1 MGVIAELKKGNFPD
15 HVQKVAQWEKIDI
28 NVLSDAII
36 NGTIV
41 ITKNNKRKKVKPTGI
56 GFPLK
61 TKVNAN
67 VGTSTDKQNILYEIE
82 KAITAEKAGADTLMD
97 LSTGG
102 DIKKTRKEILKKTN
116 IPLGTV
122 PIYQAAIES
131 AEKKNGIVNMTGENI
146 FKVIEEQAEDGVD
159 FMTLHCG
166 VTLETFERLKNEGR
180 IMDVVSRGGT
190 MHITW
195 MLYNEKEN
203 PLYTNYDRILDI
215 ASKYDITLSLGDGFR
230 PGAIE
235 DSSDRAQFHE
245 LSILGELTKRAHER
259 EVQVIIEGPGH
270 IPINEIEMNV
280 KMEKKICHG
289 APFYVLG
296 PLVTDVAP
304 GYDHIVSAIGGALA
318 ASYGADFLCYV
329 TPSEHLGIPDPKD
342 VEEGVFASRIAA
354 HAADIAKGITGAK
367 DWDKKIAIARKN
379 MDWERQFELVID
391 PKKAKDKR
399 TKLAPKNKE
408 VCSMCGEFCSIKLLN
423 DALKNTNNTK
433 NKD

>member
-1 MGVIAELKKGNFPD
+1 MGIVTELKEGKTPSLIQKISESENVNIEVLKKGILEGTLVIPKN
-15 HVQKVAQWEKIDI
+15 EKREFVRPI
-28 NVLSDAII
+28 
-36 NGTIV
+36 
-41 ITKNNKRKKVKPTGI
+41 GI
-56 GFPLK
+56 GYPLS

-67 VGTSTDKQNILYEIE
+67 VGTSTDKPDLNFEVE
-82 KAITAEKAGADTLMD
+82 KAILAEKAGADTIMD

-102 DIKKTRKEILKKTN
+102 DIRKVRKEILEKTT

-131 AEKKNGIVNMTGENI
+131 VQRKGGIVHMTEKQI
-146 FKVIEEQAEDGVD
+146 FEVIEEQAEDGVD

-166 VTLETFERLKNEGR
+166 VTQETFKRLKNEGR
-180 IMDVVSRGGT
+180 VMDVVSRGGT
-190 MHITW
+190 FLLTW

-203 PLYTNYDRILDI
+203 PLYTNFDRILDI
-215 ASKYDITLSLGDGFR
+215 ASDYDITLSLGDGFR

-259 EVQVIIEGPGH
+259 GVQVIIEGPGH
-270 IPINEIEMNV
+270 VPLNEIEMNV
-280 KMEKKICHG
+280 KMEKRICHG

-304 GYDHIVSAIGGALA
+304 GYDHIVSAIGGAVA

-329 TPSEHLGIPDPKD
+329 TPSEHLGIPDLED
-342 VEEGVFASRIAA
+342 VEKGVIASKIAA
-354 HAADIAKGITGAK
+354 HAGDIAKGVPGAK
-367 DWDKKIAIARKN
+367 EWDREISLARKK

-391 PKKAKDKR
+391 AKKAKNTRSKQM
-399 TKLAPKNKE
+399 PKDNE
-408 VCSMCGEFCSIKLLN
+408 VCSMCGEFCAIKLLN
-423 DALKNTNNTK
+423 DALKE
-433 NKD
+433 NK

>member
-1 MGVIAELKKGNFPD
+1 MGLITDLKKGKVPSIVN
-15 HVQKVAQWEKIDI
+15 KVADSE
-28 NVLSDAII
+28 NVHLDVLVESILDRKVI
-36 NGTIV
+36 
-41 ITKNNKRKKVKPTGI
+41 ITKNEKRERVKPTGI
-56 GFPLK
+56 GFPLT

-67 VGTSTDKQNILYEIE
+67 VGTSTDKSDIDFEVE
-82 KAITAEKAGADTLMD
+82 KAVLAEKAGADTIMD

-102 DIKKTRKEILKKTN
+102 DIKKVRKEILKKTN

-122 PIYQAAIES
+122 PIYQAAIE
-131 AEKKNGIVNMTGENI
+131 AVQEVGGIVYMTEERI

-166 VTLETFERLKNEGR
+166 VTQETFERLKNEGR

-190 MHITW
+190 LLLTW

-203 PLYTNYDRILDI
+203 PLYTNFDRILDI
-215 ASKYDITLSLGDGFR
+215 ASEYDITLSLGDGFR

-245 LSILGELTKRAHER
+245 LSILGELTMRAYKRD
-259 EVQVIIEGPGH
+259 VQVMIEGPGH

-296 PLVTDVAP
+296 PIVTDVAP
-304 GYDHIVSAIGGALA
+304 GYDHIVSAIGGAVA

-329 TPSEHLGIPDPKD
+329 TPSEHLGIPDLED
-342 VEEGVFASRIAA
+342 VEKGVIAARIAA
-354 HAADIAKGITGAK
+354 HAGDIAKGVAGAK
-367 DWDKKIAIARKN
+367 EWDREISLARKK
-379 MDWERQFELVID
+379 MDWKRQFELVID
-391 PKKAKDKR
+391 AKKAEETRNKM
-399 TKLAPKNKE
+399 TPKIKE
-408 VCSMCGEFCSIKLLN
+408 VCSMCGEFCAIKLLN
-423 DALKNTNNTK
+423 DALKDK
-433 NKD
+433 Q

>member
-1 MGVIAELKKGNFPD
+1 LGIITELRKRNIPSLVRKIAQTENVNIGVLTKGILEG
-15 HVQKVAQWEKIDI
+15 K
-28 NVLSDAII
+28 
-36 NGTIV
+36 IV
-41 ITKNNKRKKVKPTGI
+41 ITKNEKRENVTPTGI
-56 GFPLK
+56 GYPLT

-67 VGTSTDKQNILYEIE
+67 VGTSTDKSDINFEVE
-82 KAITAEKAGADTLMD
+82 KAILAEKAGADTVMD

-102 DIKKTRKEILKKTN
+102 DIKKIRKEILKKTT

-122 PIYQAAIES
+122 PIYQAAIE
-131 AEKKNGIVNMTGENI
+131 AVQKKGGIVHMTENQI
-146 FKVIEEQAEDGVD
+146 FGVIEEQAEDGVD

-166 VTLETFERLKNEGR
+166 VTLETFECLKNEGR
-180 IMDVVSRGGT
+180 VMDVVSRGGT
-190 MHITW
+190 LLLTW
-195 MLYNEKEN
+195 MLYNNKEN
-203 PLYTNYDRILDI
+203 PLYTNFDRILDI
-215 ASKYDITLSLGDGFR
+215 ASEYDITLSLGDGFR

-259 EVQVIIEGPGH
+259 DVQVIIEGPGH

-304 GYDHIVSAIGGALA
+304 GYDHIVSAIGGAVA

-329 TPSEHLGIPDPKD
+329 TPSEHLGIPDLED
-342 VEEGVFASRIAA
+342 VEAGVIAARIAA
-354 HAADIAKGITGAK
+354 HAGDIAKGIPGAK
-367 DWDKKIAIARKN
+367 EWDREISLARKG

-391 PKKAKDKR
+391 AKKAKDVRNKQ
-399 TKLAPKNKE
+399 APKIKE
-408 VCSMCGEFCSIKLLN
+408 VCSMCGEFCAIKLLN
-423 DALKNTNNTK
+423 DALKRK
-433 NKD
+433 K

>member
-1 MGVIAELKKGNFPD
+1 LGIIAELKKGNIPPS
-15 HVQKVAQWEKIDI
+15 VRKIAASENIKID
-28 NVLSDAII
+28 VLSKAILER
-36 NGTIV
+36 TIV
-41 ITKNNKRKKVKPTGI
+41 VTKNKKRKKVKPTGI
-56 GFPLK
+56 GYPLK

-67 VGTSTDKQNILYEIE
+67 VGSSTDKQDISSEIK
-82 KAITAEKAGADTLMD
+82 KAIIAENAGADTIMD

-102 DIKKTRKEILKKTN
+102 DIKKIRKEILKKTT

-122 PIYQAAIES
+122 PIYQAAIE
-131 AEKKNGIVNMTGENI
+131 AIEKKGGIVHMTEDII

-166 VTLETFERLKNEGR
+166 VTLETFKRLKNEGR

-190 MHITW
+190 FLLTW

-245 LSILGELTKRAHER
+245 LSILGELTKKAQEKD
-259 EVQVIIEGPGH
+259 VQVMIEGPGH

-296 PLVTDVAP
+296 PLVTDIAP
-304 GYDHIVSAIGGALA
+304 GYDHIVSAIGGAVA

-329 TPSEHLGIPDPKD
+329 TASEHLGIPDFKD
-342 VEEGVFASRIAA
+342 VEEGVITARIAA
-354 HAADIAKGITGAK
+354 HAGDIAKGIPGAK
-367 DWDKKIAIARKN
+367 EWDKEISLARKR
-379 MDWERQFELVID
+379 MDWKRQFELVID
-391 PKKAKDKR
+391 PKKAKKTR
-399 TKLAPKNKE
+399 NKLAPKNKE
-408 VCSMCGEFCSIKLLN
+408 VCSMCGEFCAIKLLN
-423 DALKNTNNTK
+423 DALKR
-433 NKD
+433 NK

>member
-1 MGVIAELKKGNFPD
+1 MGIITELKKGNIPD
-15 HVQKVAQWEKIDI
+15 SVKEVARSEKTDI
-28 NVLSDAII
+28 NFIADSII
-36 NGTIV
+36 KGLIV
-41 ITKNNKRKKVKPTGI
+41 ITKNKKRKKVKPIGI
-56 GFPLK
+56 GYPLK

-67 VGTSTDKQNILYEIE
+67 VGTSTDKQDISFEIE
-82 KAITAEKAGADTLMD
+82 KAIVAEKAGADTLMD

-102 DIKKTRKEILKKTN
+102 DVKSIRKRILKETN

-131 AEKKNGIVNMTGENI
+131 AENKNGIVNMTEEDI
-146 FKVIEEQAEDGVD
+146 FKIIEEQAEDGVD

-166 VTLETFERLKNEGR
+166 VTLGTFERLKNEGR
-180 IMDVVSRGGT
+180 TMDVVSRGGT
-190 MHITW
+190 MHLTW

-203 PLYTNYDRILDI
+203 PLYTNFDRILDI
-215 ASKYDITLSLGDGFR
+215 ASRYDITLSLGDGFR

-235 DSSDRAQFHE
+235 DSSDRAQFNE
-245 LSILGELTKRAHER
+245 LSILGELTRKAHEND
-259 EVQVIIEGPGH
+259 VQVIIEGPRH

-304 GYDHIVSAIGGALA
+304 GYDHIVAAIGGAMA

-329 TPSEHLGIPDPKD
+329 TASEHLGIPDLKD
-342 VEEGVFASRIAA
+342 VEEGVITARIAA
-354 HAADIAKGITGAK
+354 HAADIAKGIPGAK
-367 DWDKKIAIARKN
+367 EWDRKISEARKK

-391 PKKAKDKR
+391 PKKAKKTR
-399 TKLAPKNKE
+399 NKLAPKNKE

-423 DALKNTNNTK
+423 EALKKAKKKK
-433 NKD
+433 N

>member
-1 MGVIAELKKGNFPD
+1 LGIITELKKGNIPPSVLKIAD
-15 HVQKVAQWEKIDI
+15 SENIKID
-28 NVLSDAII
+28 VLSKAILER
-36 NGTIV
+36 TIV
-41 ITKNNKRKKVKPTGI
+41 VTKNKKRKKVKPTGI
-56 GFPLK
+56 GYPLK

-67 VGTSTDKQNILYEIE
+67 IGTSTDKQDIASEIK
-82 KAITAEKAGADTLMD
+82 KAIIAENAGADTIMD

-102 DIKKTRKEILKKTN
+102 NINKIRKEILKKTT

-122 PIYQAAIES
+122 PIYQAAIE
-131 AEKKNGIVNMTGENI
+131 AVEEKGGIVHITEDKI
-146 FKVIEEQAEDGVD
+146 FKVIEEQAKDGVD

-190 MHITW
+190 LLLTW

-245 LSILGELTKRAHER
+245 LSILGELTKKAQEKD
-259 EVQVIIEGPGH
+259 VQVMIEGPGH

-296 PLVTDVAP
+296 PLVTDIAP
-304 GYDHIVSAIGGALA
+304 GYDHIVSAIGGAVA

-329 TPSEHLGIPDPKD
+329 TASEHLGIPTIKD
-342 VEEGVFASRIAA
+342 VEEGVITARIAA
-354 HAADIAKGITGAK
+354 HAGDIAKGIPGAK
-367 DWDKKIAIARKN
+367 EWDKEISIARKK
-379 MDWERQFELVID
+379 MDWTKQFELVID
-391 PKKAKDKR
+391 PKKAKETR
-399 TKLAPKNKE
+399 NKLAPKIKE
-408 VCSMCGEFCSIKLLN
+408 VCSMCGEFCAIKLLN
-423 DALKNTNNTK
+423 DTLKR
-433 NKD
+433 NK

>member
-1 MGVIAELKKGNFPD
+1 LGIITELKKGNIPYW
-15 HVQKVAQWEKIDI
+15 VQKISDSENVKLDI
-28 NVLSDAII
+28 LTRGVLE
-36 NGTIV
+36 GKIV
-41 ITKNNKRKKVKPTGI
+41 ITKNEKRKKVSPAGI

-67 VGTSTDKQNILYEIE
+67 VGTSTDKPDMASEIK
-82 KAITAEKAGADTLMD
+82 KAIIAEKAGADTIMD

-102 DIKKTRKEILKKTN
+102 DIKGIRREILKKTS

-122 PIYQAAIES
+122 PIYQAAIE
-131 AEKKNGIVNMTGENI
+131 AVREKGGIIHMTEDKI
-146 FKVIEEQAEDGVD
+146 FGVIEEQAEDGVD

-190 MHITW
+190 LLLTW
-195 MLYNEKEN
+195 MLYNKKEN
-203 PLYTNYDRILDI
+203 PLYTNFDRILDI
-215 ASKYDITLSLGDGFR
+215 ASAYDITLSLGDGFR

-245 LSILGELTKRAHER
+245 LSILGELTKRAR
-259 EVQVIIEGPGH
+259 KRDVQVIIEGPGH
-270 IPINEIEMNV
+270 IPLDEIEMNV
-280 KMEKKICHG
+280 KMEKKLCQG

-304 GYDHIVSAIGGALA
+304 GYDHIVSAIGGAVA

-329 TPSEHLGIPDPKD
+329 TSSEHLGIPSLED
-342 VEEGVFASRIAA
+342 VKEGVIAARIAA
-354 HAADIAKGITGAK
+354 HVGDIAKGIPGAK
-367 DWDKKIAIARKN
+367 EWDKEIALARKK
-379 MDWERQFELVID
+379 MDWKKQFGLVID
-391 PKKAKDKR
+391 PERAKEIRNRLKPQ
-399 TKLAPKNKE
+399 LEE

-423 DALKNTNNTK
+423 DALKK
-433 NKD
+433 KK

>member
-1 MGVIAELKKGNFPD
+1 LGIIAELKKGNIPPS
-15 HVQKVAQWEKIDI
+15 VRKIAASENIKID
-28 NVLSDAII
+28 VLSKAILER
-36 NGTIV
+36 TIV
-41 ITKNNKRKKVKPTGI
+41 VTKNKKRKKVKPTGI
-56 GFPLK
+56 GYPLK

-67 VGTSTDKQNILYEIE
+67 VGSSTDKQDISSEIK
-82 KAITAEKAGADTLMD
+82 KAIIAENAGADTIMD

-102 DIKKTRKEILKKTN
+102 DIKKIRKEILKKTT

-122 PIYQAAIES
+122 PIYQAAIE
-131 AEKKNGIVNMTGENI
+131 AIEKKGGIVHMTEDII

-166 VTLETFERLKNEGR
+166 VTLETFKRLKNEGR
-180 IMDVVSRGGT
+180 VMDVVSRGGT
-190 MHITW
+190 FLLTW

-245 LSILGELTKRAHER
+245 LSILGELTKRAQKKD
-259 EVQVIIEGPGH
+259 VQVMIEGPGH

-296 PLVTDVAP
+296 PLVTDIAP
-304 GYDHIVSAIGGALA
+304 GYDHIVSAIGGAVA

-329 TPSEHLGIPDPKD
+329 TASEHLGIPTIKD
-342 VEEGVFASRIAA
+342 VEEGVITARIAA
-354 HAADIAKGITGAK
+354 HAGDIAKGIPGAK
-367 DWDKKIAIARKN
+367 EWDKEISIARKK
-379 MDWERQFELVID
+379 MDWTRQFELVID
-391 PKKAKDKR
+391 PKKAKKTR
-399 TKLAPKNKE
+399 NKLAPKIKE
-408 VCSMCGEFCSIKLLN
+408 VCSMCGEFCAIKLLN
-423 DALKNTNNTK
+423 DALKR
-433 NKD
+433 NK